1 MTYTKR
7 ALTVL
12 AEGFEEIEA
21 IAPIDLLTR
30 SGVPVTVAGLID
42 GPVKSAYGITVLPVT
57 TVAEQVGSLYDAI
70 IFPGGRKNAASLAA
84 DPHVLALARAHHESG
99 RLVAA
104 ICAAPSHVLAE
115 GARILSGRRAT
126 GDPSFSDRLEAA
138 GAIVTNELVTVDGN
152 VITGMGPGAA
162 MLFALAITE
171 YLVGRDVADSYA
183 RKWRIKR

>member
-1 MTYTKR
+1 MTHTKR

-21 IAPIDLLTR
+21 IAPIDVLTR
-30 SGVPVTVAGLID
+30 AGVSVTVAGLLD
-42 GPVKSAYGITVLPVT
+42 GPVRSAYGIILLPET

-99 RLVAA
+99 SLVAA

-115 GARILSGRRAT
+115 GGRILSGRKAT
-126 GDPSFSDRLEAA
+126 GDPSFNNRLAAA

-152 VITGMGPGAA
+152 IITGMGPGAA

-171 YLVGRDVADSYA
+171 YLVGSDVADSYA
-183 RKWRIKR
+183 RKWQIKR